1 MDYNQYDDEEF
12 EEDLENDNN
21 DQVHIN
27 VLVKLLQKYKK
38 YENLTQEE
46 ILAMFDTIEDLEDE
60 VNRLIDT
67 QQEYKENVALYNKG
81 MNAIEEN
88 LLSSTM
94 FGNNSDI
101 TYYIL
106 LNTDIKTL
114 NRYCQSNK
122 SAHNICKDK
131 SFWNTKIQQDILQD
145 IKLKHIVGYRA
156 YITKYP
162 EVYNFYL
169 TKRKLNGFEKYD
181 YLSHAKKYTNYI
193 LTIYDIEYKSNNNQM
208 IRIIGLPEFLLLSL
222 PVAQKFFDKY
232 YKAGMKNEIR
242 IQYTNDKNFKL
253 FIYNNGQPITVV
265 FTKTI
270 VKHFFIKLIYNK
282 YLYDTHLEIIDNID
296 DTPYI
301 VQQDDD
307 IDNVS
312 RRKGMFQILDNT
324 N

>member
-1 MDYNQYDDEEF
+1 MEYDYDEEF
-12 EEDLENDNN
+12 EDDMNDNN

-38 YENLTQEE
+38 YENVTQEE
-46 ILAMFDTIEDLEDE
+46 ILSMFDTIEDLEDE

-81 MNAIEEN
+81 MDAIEEN

-122 SAHNICKDK
+122 SANKICQDK
-131 SFWNTKIQQDILQD
+131 SFWNTKIQQDILKD
-145 IKLKHIVGYRA
+145 IKLKHIVGYPA
-156 YITKYP
+156 YIKNYP
-162 EVYNFYL
+162 EAYNFY
-169 TKRKLNGFEKYD
+169 TTRRKINGFEKYD
-181 YLSHAKKYTNYI
+181 YLSHAKKYTDYI
-193 LTIYDIEYKSNNNQM
+193 LTIYDIEYKSNNNQV
-208 IRIIGLPEFLLLSL
+208 IRIMSLPSLLLLAL
-222 PVAQKFFDKY
+222 PIGKKFFDKY
-232 YKAGMKNEIR
+232 YKSGMTNEIR
-242 IQYTNDKNFKL
+242 IKYKDDKNFRI
-253 FIYNNGQPITVV
+253 FIYNNSGQPLTAIL
-265 FTKTI
+265 TKI
-270 VKHFFIKLIYNK
+270 QIKQFLMKLIYYK
-282 YLYDTHLEIIDNID
+282 YIHDAYLEITDNVD

-301 VQQDDD
+301 VEQDND

-312 RRKGMFQILDNT
+312 RRKGMFQILNNT